1 VNHDRVLQV
10 DGDVTDQA
18 RDDRPDPR
26 VVDGVGRKSNI
37 LDRIVD
43 NSPVAF
49 RSRWTALFFFMGPV
63 VST

>member
-1 VNHDRVLQV
+1 MIVCCKWTVMSP
-10 DGDVTDQA
+10 T
-18 RDDRPDPR
+18 RPAMIVPTR
-26 VVDGVGRKSNI
+26 GSSMASVEKSNI